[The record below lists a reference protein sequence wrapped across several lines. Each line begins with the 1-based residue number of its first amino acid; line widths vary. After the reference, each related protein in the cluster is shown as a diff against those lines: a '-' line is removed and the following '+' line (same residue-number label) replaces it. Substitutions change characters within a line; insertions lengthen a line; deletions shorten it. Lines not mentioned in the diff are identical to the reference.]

1 MEVNGSQIKT
11 GKIVKILS
19 NLYTVN
25 AENKLYECRA
35 RGKFR
40 FDKISPLVGD
50 IVDFDEKGKY
60 IIEIHERI
68 NFLNRPQISNVDVA
82 LIVTSIKKPDLSLN
96 LLDKLIL
103 VIKHNNIE
111 PVICVTKLDLISFF
125 NKGVYKK
132 IFKYYEKI
140 GIKVFYNTD
149 LSSLKRYLQNKTV
162 VLTGQ
167 TGAGKS
173 TLLNKLNKDLNLDT
187 NPISEALG
195 RGVHTTRHTE
205 IHEINN
211 IYFADTPGFSSINL
225 DGIDKESILV
235 GFPEFNDYVCDF
247 KDCKHIDEKK
257 CSVKEAVNN
266 KKILKS
272 RYDNYKLF
280 MKELD

>member
-187 NPISEALG
+187 NPISEA
-195 RGVHTTRHTE
+195 
-205 IHEINN
+205 
-211 IYFADTPGFSSINL
+211 
-225 DGIDKESILV
+225 
-235 GFPEFNDYVCDF
+235 
-247 KDCKHIDEKK
+247 
-257 CSVKEAVNN
+257 
-266 KKILKS
+266 
-272 RYDNYKLF
+272 
-280 MKELD
+280 